1 METLQQKVQHMK
13 LVVDSNRIFA
23 ALIRDSVSRKI
34 LLSPKFS
41 FLGVYFSQA
50 EIKKHEK
57 EILSK
62 AGITRRDY
70 PAIFDMFFRKIR
82 LFDETEISAVY
93 LRGALEIMREID
105 EADTPFLALAMQEKC
120 AIWSDDLHFSRQGK
134 VKILST
140 QELQRLL

>member
-1 METLQQKVQHMK
+1 MGRQCLAEQQAFRGRCRKNREQHQGGNLETLQQKVQHMK

-70 PAIFDMFFRKIR
+70 LALFDMFFRKIR
-82 LFDETEISAVY
+82 LFDETEISAV
-93 LRGALEIMREID
+93 
-105 EADTPFLALAMQEKC
+105 
-120 AIWSDDLHFSRQGK
+120 
-134 VKILST
+134 
-140 QELQRLL
+140 